1 MENKEIV
8 RDNGTMMVR
17 VNDEWI
23 EFMPESFLPETSFQT
38 FIRNYF
44 APVPKYKNIGTC
56 PNYSDA
62 PIELPYQNGVI
73 ILINGCGGS
82 GKDTFEDMVKGF
94 LYGVVPLKIH
104 HISTIDPLRNIA
116 KEIVKINDPKSVLDK
131 DSYRDCLADL
141 KATWDKNYDGSFIY
155 LTKKLAQIRLERDLK
170 HVVFVHVRE
179 KENIERIV
187 RDIHM
192 ESWSITTLC
201 VYGRTDPS
209 VFSNSSDRDVM
220 SYHYD
225 VYVNNSGNMDDLKN
239 AAEAYAD
246 MLRTWLNV

>member
-1 MENKEIV
+1 MENV
-8 RDNGTMMVR
+8 QNGIMRVR
-17 VNDEWI
+17 VDDEWV
-23 EFMPESFLPETSFQT
+23 EFIPEAFSPETSFQI

-56 PNYSDA
+56 PIHSDDD
-62 PIELPYQNGVI
+62 IELPHQNGVI
-73 ILINGCGGS
+73 VLINGCGGS

-155 LTKKLAQIRLERDLK
+155 LTKKLNQIQLERDLK

-187 RDIHM
+187 REVDID
-192 ESWSITTLC
+192 SWSITTLC
-201 VYGRTDPS
+201 VYGRTDPNA
-209 VFSNSSDRDVM
+209 FSNSSDRDVM

-225 VYVNNSGNMDDLKN
+225 VYVNNSGSMDDLKN

>member
-1 MENKEIV
+1 MENIQ
-8 RDNGTMMVR
+8 NGDMMVR
-17 VNDEWI
+17 VNDEWV
-23 EFMPESFLPETSFQT
+23 EFAPEAFSPETSFQT
-38 FIRNYF
+38 FIKDYF
-44 APVPKYKNIGTC
+44 APVQKYKNIGTC
-56 PNYSDA
+56 PNRSDVD
-62 PIELPYQNGVI
+62 IELPYQNGVI
-73 ILINGCGGS
+73 VLINGCGGS

-94 LYGVVPLKIH
+94 LYGVGPLKIH
-104 HISTIDPLRNIA
+104 HISTIDPLRDIA
-116 KEIVKINDPKSVLDK
+116 KEIVKINDPKSVLGK

-141 KATWDKNYDGSFIY
+141 KAAWDKNYDGSFIY
-155 LTKKLAQIRLERDLK
+155 LTKKLNQIQLERDLK

-187 RDIHM
+187 RKVNID
-192 ESWSITTLC
+192 SWSITTLC

-225 VYVNNSGNMDDLKN
+225 VYLNNGGSMDDLKE
-239 AAEAYAD
+239 AASLYAV